1 MKKPLVVAK
10 HTVDSRHNIS
20 IIDAKRDLLYESIPL
35 AIEKYQGILASD
47 SNHATAHFEVAKL
60 FLQKKELQKA
70 VYHSQ
75 KAYSLNSDNIWFA
88 HLYAQSLDISSQTT
102 EASLVYERMLQK
114 WNNDVELW
122 YEVFRFLDKNEQ
134 YEKLNKYLDLFEKK
148 YGYSEKIIINRYQSF
163 IKQKKFKA
171 IEKYLLTV
179 LKADAKNEMA
189 NLILADYYL
198 NTNKHDKASDI
209 YDRILEINQN
219 NDQALIGKIRI
230 YLAKNDLNSTM
241 KAAEKIISNSRID
254 ISLKLGIIT
263 ELSQT
268 LEKVK
273 GFNLKR
279 FDNFIVSL
287 YSQYPENPDILYFY
301 GNLQF
306 RTGNNKVAIE
316 TFIKALKIKPG
327 NLQMWVLTLYILE
340 KEKDYH
346 RLVAI
351 ADSALLYYP
360 NQKEMFMLRGFGHL
374 QNNNLEKSYNDFLFA
389 RRLTGALD
397 EDRNQILHYLA
408 EVTYKMK
415 RNDDAFKYYE
425 EIIENDK
432 NDIVALNNYAYYLSL
447 ENRDLNK
454 ALEMSAKTIKKEP
467 KSSTYLDTYAYIL
480 FQLRRYP
487 EALKYIELAILNGG
501 TNSGVILEHYGDIL
515 FMNGQTDLAVN
526 TWKEAKEKGD
536 TSDMIDIKIE
546 KREFIHET
554 STIE

>member
-1 MKKPLVVAK
+1 
-10 HTVDSRHNIS
+10 
-20 IIDAKRDLLYESIPL
+20 
-35 AIEKYQGILASD
+35 
-47 SNHATAHFEVAKL
+47 
-60 FLQKKELQKA
+60 
-70 VYHSQ
+70 
-75 KAYSLNSDNIWFA
+75 
-88 HLYAQSLDISSQTT
+88 
-102 EASLVYERMLQK
+102 
-114 WNNDVELW
+114 
-122 YEVFRFLDKNEQ
+122 
-134 YEKLNKYLDLFEKK
+134 
-148 YGYSEKIIINRYQSF
+148 
-163 IKQKKFKA
+163 
-171 IEKYLLTV
+171 
-179 LKADAKNEMA
+179 
-189 NLILADYYL
+189 
-198 NTNKHDKASDI
+198 
-209 YDRILEINQN
+209 
-219 NDQALIGKIRI
+219 
-230 YLAKNDLNSTM
+230 
-241 KAAEKIISNSRID
+241 
-254 ISLKLGIIT
+254 
-263 ELSQT
+263 
-268 LEKVK
+268 
-273 GFNLKR
+273 
-279 FDNFIVSL
+279 
-287 YSQYPENPDILYFY
+287 
-301 GNLQF
+301 
-306 RTGNNKVAIE
+306 
-316 TFIKALKIKPG
+316 
-327 NLQMWVLTLYILE
+327 
-340 KEKDYH
+340 
-346 RLVAI
+346 
-351 ADSALLYYP
+351 
-360 NQKEMFMLRGFGHL
+360 MLRGFGHL